1 MGDTADFVL
10 VYIDEA
16 HGADEWP
23 ISSSRFNGNR
33 GAVNVRQTRTLQER
47 RAAAAELRDGICEP
61 PCPRKREEAVT
72 RAARG
77 ARARDGPAGAARDAT
92 SADVC

>member
-1 MGDTADFVL
+1 MNSFSQ
-10 VYIDEA
+10 
-16 HGADEWP
+16 
-23 ISSSRFNGNR
+23 SSSSDAR
-33 GAVNVRQTRTLQER
+33 GAMERRPGASDQR
-47 RAAAAELRDGICEP
+47 RAAAAELRNGICEP